1 MTTPFTDADVAA
13 LYDKVNAWDS
23 QVWPS
28 DGFYNE
34 LVMAAGSVLDVGCG
48 TGSMLRY
55 AREHGHRGRLAGI
68 DPDPFML
75 ARAAQRT
82 DIEWVPGKAA
92 DVPWRDEFE
101 LATMTGHAFQHLIA
115 DNEVRSSLVS
125 IRAALRDGGAFA
137 FETRHPQARAW
148 EKWAAMGVSDVRTE
162 SGRELRSWYTIDA
175 VAGDV
180 VSFSET
186 LTEKGGT
193 QLRHDSCDLR
203 FLDVPEL
210 KRFLAEAGFAVEEQF
225 GHWDRSPITSES
237 PEIITIA
244 RRLLPVAWIRPAP
257 LVTQTPLLT
266 EDPRSMEEKRP
277 KTTTKFPSGFKVPSN
292 LAARTAGC
300 SAGLVGS
307 RAGGHRAG
315 GQPGRRG
322 GLRSGHEAR
331 YRYRAF
337 RGAC

>member
-13 LYDKVNAWDS
+13 LYDQVNVWDS

-48 TGSMLRY
+48 TGAMLHH
-55 AREHGHRGRLAGI
+55 ARERGHQGRLAGI
-68 DPDPFML
+68 DPDPVML
-75 ARAAQRT
+75 ARAQRRT
-82 DIEWVPGKAA
+82 GIEWVPGKAA
-92 DVPWRDEFE
+92 DIPWRDEFE
-101 LATMTGHAFQHLIA
+101 LATMTGHAFQCLIA
-115 DNEVRSSLVS
+115 DDEVRSSLVA

-148 EKWAAMGVSDVRTE
+148 ETWAAMGVSEVGTE

-186 LTEKGGT
+186 MAEKDGT

-210 KRFLAEAGFAVEEQF
+210 NRFLADAGFAIEEQF
-225 GHWDRSPITSES
+225 GCWNRSPITSES
-237 PEIITIA
+237 PELITIA
-244 RRLLPVAWIRPAP
+244 RRALPGR
-257 LVTQTPLLT
+257 
-266 EDPRSMEEKRP
+266 KRP
-277 KTTTKFPSGFKVPSN
+277 GP
-292 LAARTAGC
+292 
-300 SAGLVGS
+300 
-307 RAGGHRAG
+307 
-315 GQPGRRG
+315 GQPHP
-322 GLRSGHEAR
+322 SHEPL
-331 YRYRAF
+331 F
-337 RGAC
+337 

>member
-13 LYDKVNAWDS
+13 LYDQVNAWDS

-115 DNEVRSSLVS
+115 DNEVRSSLAS
-125 IRAALRDGGAFA
+125 IRAALRDGAV
-137 FETRHPQARAW
+137 
-148 EKWAAMGVSDVRTE
+148 WALGPLPHHQ
-162 SGRELRSWYTIDA
+162 REPRD
-175 VAGDV
+175 
-180 VSFSET
+180 
-186 LTEKGGT
+186 
-193 QLRHDSCDLR
+193 H
-203 FLDVPEL
+203 
-210 KRFLAEAGFAVEEQF
+210 
-225 GHWDRSPITSES
+225 HH
-237 PEIITIA
+237 
-244 RRLLPVAWIRPAP
+244 RPADITCG
-257 LVTQTPLLT
+257 LDQTSPT
-266 EDPRSMEEKRP
+266 SHTDPSFDGRSALYGRKAP
-277 KTTTKFPSGFKVPSN
+277 KN
-292 LAARTAGC
+292 D
-300 SAGLVGS
+300 
-307 RAGGHRAG
+307 H
-315 GQPGRRG
+315 
-322 GLRSGHEAR
+322 
-331 YRYRAF
+331 
-337 RGAC
+337 